1 MVNLVMPRYY
11 LIGIVFLSI
20 SILLVPLFLV
30 EQQRGAKEPNSV
42 FQSLLA
48 TLQASKMKIFDGSKT
63 KSMKVQESIQHVA
76 DLAKKVLGS
85 LEDTKA
91 SLDSQL
97 ASVKSKYSESESRAV
112 EKMDEQAE
120 NAMEKIKD
128 TNEILQAWGDSTKEK
143 LFAKMRTIE
152 KEASEKVLSLGEG
165 ARQKIWDA
173 GETAKGGFESLK
185 EGAKE
190 KIWDAGETAKGGFE
204 SLKEGAK
211 EKIWDAGETAK
222 GGFESLKEGAKEK
235 IWDAGEIAKG
245 GFESLKEGAKEK
257 IWDAGETAK
266 GGFDSF
272 YDFNSKEGCELE
284 KSKPTLNFNDDF
296 SSQHLWKL
304 LKSSYLP
311 IIESVSMD
319 QQFRQMQPRETSMES
334 KVMERFPSNLP
345 YERITKIH
353 KPFTSQ
359 PNTDPNGNPKVRSVS
374 PDFVSAQ
381 FQQPQG
387 VLEFHKKIEEIHGR
401 FRFIPA
407 LQELQMF
414 QGQRHWTL

>member
-222 GGFESLKEGAKEK
+222 GGF
-235 IWDAGEIAKG
+235 
-245 GFESLKEGAKEK
+245 
-257 IWDAGETAK
+257 
-266 GGFDSF
+266 DSF

>member
-222 GGFESLKEGAKEK
+222 GGF
-235 IWDAGEIAKG
+235 
-245 GFESLKEGAKEK
+245 
-257 IWDAGETAK
+257 
-266 GGFDSF
+266 DSF

-304 LKSSYLP
+304 LKSNYLP
-311 IIESVSMD
+311 ILESVSMD
-319 QQFRQMQPRETSMES
+319 QQFEQMQPRETSTES
-334 KVMERFPSNLP
+334 KVMERVPSNLP

>member
-30 EQQRGAKEPNSV
+30 EQQRSAKEPNSV

-48 TLQASKMKIFDGSKT
+48 ILQASKMKIFDGSKT
-63 KSMKVQESIQHVA
+63 KSMKVQESIQHAA
-76 DLAKKVLGS
+76 DLAKKAVDS
-85 LEDTKA
+85 LEVMKA

-97 ASVKSKYSESESRAV
+97 ASVKSKYSDSDSRAV
-112 EKMDEQAE
+112 EKMDEQTE

-128 TNEILQAWGDSTKEK
+128 TNQILQTWGDSTKEK
-143 LFAKMRTIE
+143 LFSKMQTIE

-165 ARQKIWDA
+165 TRQKIWDA

-190 KIWDAGETAKGGFE
+190 KIW
-204 SLKEGAK
+204 
-211 EKIWDAGETAK
+211 
-222 GGFESLKEGAKEK
+222 
-235 IWDAGEIAKG
+235 
-245 GFESLKEGAKEK
+245 
-257 IWDAGETAK
+257 
-266 GGFDSF
+266 
-272 YDFNSKEGCELE
+272 EGCNLE
-284 KSKPTLNFNDDF
+284 ESEPTLNFNDDF

-304 LKSSYLP
+304 LKSNYLP
-311 IIESVSMD
+311 ILESVSMD
-319 QQFRQMQPRETSMES
+319 QQFEQMQPRETSTES
-334 KVMERFPSNLP
+334 KVMERVPSNLP

-407 LQELQMF
+407 SQELQMF
-414 QGQRHWTL
+414 QGQRHWTV

>member
-190 KIWDAGETAKGGFE
+190 KIWDAGEIPKGGFE

-211 EKIWDAGETAK
+211 EKIWDAGET
-222 GGFESLKEGAKEK
+222 
-235 IWDAGEIAKG
+235 AKG

-414 QGQRHWTL
+414 QGQRHWTV

>member
-190 KIWDAGETAKGGFE
+190 KIWDAGETAKGGF
-204 SLKEGAK
+204 
-211 EKIWDAGETAK
+211 
-222 GGFESLKEGAKEK
+222 
-235 IWDAGEIAKG
+235 
-245 GFESLKEGAKEK
+245 
-257 IWDAGETAK
+257 
-266 GGFDSF
+266 DSF

>member
-30 EQQRGAKEPNSV
+30 EQQRSAKEPNSV

-48 TLQASKMKIFDGSKT
+48 ILQASKMKIFDGSKT
-63 KSMKVQESIQHVA
+63 KSMKVQESIQHAA
-76 DLAKKVLGS
+76 DLAKKAVDS
-85 LEDTKA
+85 LEVMKA

-97 ASVKSKYSESESRAV
+97 ASVKSKYSDSDSRAV
-112 EKMDEQAE
+112 EKMDEQTE

-128 TNEILQAWGDSTKEK
+128 TNQILQTWGDSTKEK
-143 LFAKMRTIE
+143 LFSKMQTIE

-165 ARQKIWDA
+165 TRQKIWDA

-235 IWDAGEIAKG
+235 IW
-245 GFESLKEGAKEK
+245 
-257 IWDAGETAK
+257 
-266 GGFDSF
+266 
-272 YDFNSKEGCELE
+272 EGCNLE
-284 KSKPTLNFNDDF
+284 ESEPTLNFNDDF

-304 LKSSYLP
+304 LKSNYLP
-311 IIESVSMD
+311 ILESVSMD
-319 QQFRQMQPRETSMES
+319 QQFEQMQPRETSTES
-334 KVMERFPSNLP
+334 KVMERVPSNLP

-407 LQELQMF
+407 SQELQMF
-414 QGQRHWTL
+414 QGQRHWTV